1 MDALTDNP
9 SAGAKLVARA
19 WLNKDFKELLL
30 KDPKVAAATLG
41 VSLEGT
47 NLVVLENT
55 DTVHNIVVCTL
66 CSCYPKKLL
75 GRPPDWYK
83 SRSYRA
89 RTVIDPRGVL
99 EEFGI
104 ILPEHVT
111 VKTHDSTADMR
122 YLVLPKPP
130 PGYDK
135 LSEDELKN
143 CITRD
148 AMVGVRLVEIKQQ

>member
-1 MDALTDNP
+1 
-9 SAGAKLVARA
+9 VARA
-19 WLNKDFKELLL
+19 WLNADFKEHLL
-30 KDPKVAAATLG
+30 KDPKAAAATLE
-41 VSLEGT
+41 VSFEGT

-55 DTVHNIVVCTL
+55 DSVHNVVVCTL
-66 CSCYPKKLL
+66 CSCYPRRLL

-99 EEFGI
+99 AEFGVT
-104 ILPEHVT
+104 LPDHVT
-111 VKTHDSTADMR
+111 LKVHDSTADMR

-130 PGYDK
+130 VGYEK
-135 LSEDELKN
+135 LSEDALRN

-148 AMVGVRLVEIKQQ
+148 SMVGVGLVEIKQQ